1 MKSNIVK
8 HHFTIADNL
17 VCIDFLEEDE
27 KTGMHI
33 LPSFEPFRVIEA
45 EEDGDMPDSDA
56 DTVDAAVMSGV
67 RTAAPMLHFTVDLNL
82 RPLPKDNRQR
92 IRTFDTGNGN
102 TIVDRLC
109 DGGYQFVIR
118 DVFGK
123 DCALLIS
130 NADFSQCRCNITGT
144 GNMRR
149 FGLNNALMLA
159 YAYAASFHNTLFIH
173 ASLVRH
179 RGKGYAFTAK
189 SGTGKSTQVANWL
202 KTIPDCDL
210 MNDDNPIICIID
222 GKAFIY
228 GSPWSGKTPC
238 YRHVCAPLGAVTK
251 ISRAMD
257 NRVERLSPLAAF
269 GIILPSCAA
278 MKWDHTLYSRICDTV
293 TALVSAVPVYV
304 LHCTASPESAI
315 VCQKAIAHDD

>member
-1 MKSNIVK
+1 MMTCRKYKVAGHLFSVRADEGDRIWEQMQESYSLFGTDEVGEERFCLTIVSSLPRMDGELVYSN
-8 HHFTIADNL
+8 A
-17 VCIDFLEEDE
+17 
-27 KTGMHI
+27 G
-33 LPSFEPFRVIEA
+33 EA
-45 EEDGDMPDSDA
+45 EEGFPDIALYKGEDGLLFEITQPGSDKMNARLLVMRKDSLHAFLLLDGREIDRWFSFTSA
-56 DTVDAAVMSGV
+56 MNICYIMS
-67 RTAAPMLHFTVDLNL
+67 TSAYSTE
-82 RPLPKDNRQR
+82 
-92 IRTFDTGNGN
+92 
-102 TIVDRLC
+102 
-109 DGGYQFVIR
+109 
-118 DVFGK
+118 
-123 DCALLIS
+123 
-130 NADFSQCRCNITGT
+130 
-144 GNMRR
+144 
-149 FGLNNALMLA
+149 LM
-159 YAYAASFHNTLFIH
+159 H
-173 ASLVRH
+173 ASSVIY
-179 RGKGYAFTAK
+179 KGWAYIFLGK

-210 MNDDNPIICIID
+210 MNDDNPIIRIID

-238 YRHVCAPLGAVTK
+238 YRRVCAPLGAVTK